1 MSRATAGTRR
11 GWLLPAASA
20 LCWGTQFAFLSPVL
34 ALLLVG
40 LYGAT
45 PAEVGAVVAVYNA
58 AGFLV
63 QLAVPRYADPR
74 QDYLRPMLVAGLG
87 TLALTAVLAWAT
99 SLPPVVVGL
108 VLFGAPAGIGTSML
122 WAHLGHSGA
131 SPAEVVN
138 LRAMFSFAWVA
149 GPPVATAV
157 MAAFGDRAVLVPL
170 AAVGVLNVATTL
182 ALISRQRGRPAA
194 APTAAAA
201 SGPAW
206 SRRGIAAVFAAFV
219 LLQATNTAAVAVLA
233 LYVTQQLHL
242 DVWWAGVA
250 LGLAAGLEIPALVLV
265 GRLVG
270 RYSTTTLLAAGGVA
284 GVAYYAAMTV
294 AAGPVAL
301 LALQAL
307 NAAYYAVVAGVG
319 LTWFQEVIPG
329 AARATSLYSNSNRIA
344 AVAAG
349 PLIGIAGLASGYRG
363 VFAASAAVTLLAL
376 GLILAVG
383 AGGRRASAGRQ
394 PTVA

>member
-1 MSRATAGTRR
+1 MSGAARTQSR
-11 GWLLPAASA
+11 GNWLLPAASA

-45 PAEVGAVVAVYNA
+45 PTQVGAVVALSNA

-87 TLALTAVLAWAT
+87 TLALTAVLASAT
-99 SLPPVVVGL
+99 SLPPVVLGL
-108 VLFGAPAGIGTSML
+108 LLFGAPAGIGTSML
-122 WAHLGHSGA
+122 WAQLGHSGA
-131 SPAEVVN
+131 TPSQLMN
-138 LRAMFSFAWVA
+138 LRAVFSFAWVA

-170 AAVGVLNVATTL
+170 AAIGVLNVATTL
-182 ALISRQRGRPAA
+182 ALISRQRGAAGTARA
-194 APTAAAA
+194 APAA
-201 SGPAW
+201 SGPGW
-206 SRRGIAAVFAAFV
+206 SRRGIAAVFVAFV

-233 LYVTQQLHL
+233 LYVTRQLRL

-270 RYSTTTLLAAGGVA
+270 RASTTALLAGGCLA
-284 GVAYYAAMTV
+284 GVAYYAGMTV

-307 NAAYYAVVAGVG
+307 NAAFYAVVAGVG

-329 AARATSLYSNSNRIA
+329 AARATSLYSNSSRIA

-349 PLIGIAGLASGYRG
+349 PLIGVAGLEWGYRG
-363 VFAASAAVTLLAL
+363 VFGAATAVTVAAL
-376 GLILAVG
+376 GLILAV
-383 AGGRRASAGRQ
+383 RSAGRRRA
-394 PTVA
+394 TH